1 MQRSRSYNHN
11 TGSSCYKAFYGAK
24 RRQVMQKYGVR
35 ATQAINLRYEAHAAE
50 VDQTRANVLESI
62 NGR

>member
-1 MQRSRSYNHN
+1 
-11 TGSSCYKAFYGAK
+11 
-24 RRQVMQKYGVR
+24 MQKYGVR
-35 ATQAINLRYEAHAAE
+35 ATQAINLRYEAHEAE